1 MNKDYLC
8 DGSGGHPGSWG
19 ERRDGQIGEREDM
32 SALMA
37 EGLAAATASA
47 EELWLVQ
54 AVVLVW
60 RLAGAVGGLAL
71 VAEGR

>member
-1 MNKDYLC
+1 
-8 DGSGGHPGSWG
+8 
-19 ERRDGQIGEREDM
+19 M

-60 RLAGAVGGLAL
+60 RLAGAVRGLAL
-71 VAEGR
+71 VAELAGAIRNDARSGVGQWA